1 MGSMPRQ
8 QLQEALGTLHQELES
23 NEQIGTDDREALLQA
38 MREIQEALSRA
49 DTEDEPAEGGALSR
63 RITALIEDF
72 ETSHPKFAE
81 ILRSVS
87 ESLAN
92 LGI

>member
-1 MGSMPRQ
+1 MPRQ
-8 QLQEALGTLHQELES
+8 QLNRALVALHQELES
-23 NEQIGTDDREALLQA
+23 GAEIEPEDREALLQA
-38 MREIQEALSRA
+38 VREIEDALGQGDPGSK
-49 DTEDEPAEGGALSR
+49 PGEGGPLSKR
-63 RITALIEDF
+63 VTALIEDF
-72 ETSHPKFAE
+72 ETSYPKFAD

>member
-1 MGSMPRQ
+1 MAGMPRQ
-8 QLQEALGTLHQELES
+8 QLQQALGALHQELES
-23 NEQIGTDDREALLQA
+23 STQIEPADRAALLKA
-38 MREIQEALSRA
+38 MREIQEALDRA
-49 DTEDEPAEGGALSR
+49 DPAEPAEGGPLSR
-63 RITALIEDF
+63 RITALVEDF
-72 ETSHPKFAE
+72 ETSYPKFAE